1 VVKTQ
6 NVFITFCHLGI
17 VALHCQYSQFAYL
30 NLCSVRLENQLPS
43 VWLGYMPFFI
53 HEQCCPAGF
62 GLLVNVP
69 ALCFMLMGDSSISG
83 GE

>member
-1 VVKTQ
+1 
-6 NVFITFCHLGI
+6 
-17 VALHCQYSQFAYL
+17 
-30 NLCSVRLENQLPS
+30 
-43 VWLGYMPFFI
+43 MPFFI